1 MKSIDQIAIT
11 LRSKTNE
18 IHNVYIDVLDNSLA
32 EKWLTSLKHLV
43 KDGYHLEK
51 NYHWMGFA
59 DRDLPLICN
68 KINASL
74 SAIRAFDW
82 NSVGLTPYAIT
93 EHFTVDNTIT
103 TGEIADGLQYTG
115 GRIVHDMFNTLH
127 RYFEDLQGQAGAI
140 SPYYKQSTPEIR
152 WHIRQLNLL
161 CHEFESRALSYRKE
175 QYAPD
180 WAQYNQLF
188 CFLNTP
194 TFNLDPETDFSAFGL
209 DTLVRRQGD
218 VMMGINKSV
227 GKSHW
232 EVFCDEGD
240 VSLDELTTSAL
251 ISQWQ
256 GSGDFDISWSQ
267 SSEKETWDKKKRDN
281 FINWLTNNGF
291 DPEDPALTI
300 GHPRVA
306 TVNLVK
312 SFNSTDYSV
321 VQSILKEHLDV
332 YKINTDDTELKLDYR
347 WSNVDYSQQQIKLIS

>member
-32 EKWLTSLKHLV
+32 EKWLTSLNHLV

-59 DRDLPLICN
+59 DRDLPLICD

-74 SAIRAFDW
+74 SAIRLFDW
-82 NSVGLTPYAIT
+82 DSVGLTPYAIT
-93 EHFTVDNTIT
+93 EHFTMDNTLT
-103 TGEIADGLQYTG
+103 AGEVGNELPG
-115 GRIVHDMFNTLH
+115 FRVVHDMFNTLH
-127 RYFEDLQGQAGAI
+127 RYFEDFQGQAGAI
-140 SPYYKQSTPEIR
+140 SPYYERATTEIR

-175 QYAPD
+175 QYAPA

-306 TVNLVK
+306 TVDFDK
-312 SFNSTDYSV
+312 SFKSTDFKV
-321 VQSILKEHLDV
+321 VQDVVKNHLDV
-332 YKINTDDTELKLDYR
+332 YKIKTGDQELTMDYHWR
-347 WSNVDYSQQQIKLIS
+347 DPDYHQQQIKLLS

>member
-1 MKSIDQIAIT
+1 MNSIDQITIT
-11 LRSKTNE
+11 LRSKTNDV
-18 IHNVYIDVLDNSLA
+18 HDVYIDVLDNSLA
-32 EKWLTSLKHLV
+32 SKWLTALNRLV

-74 SAIRAFDW
+74 SAIRLFDW
-82 NSVGLTPYAIT
+82 ESVGLTPYAIP
-93 EHFTVDNTIT
+93 EYFTMENTLT
-103 TGEIADGLQYTG
+103 AGEVGYEQPG
-115 GRIVHDMFNTLH
+115 SRVVHDMFNLLH
-127 RYFEDLQGQAGAI
+127 RYFEHFQGQAGKI
-140 SPYYKQSTPEIR
+140 SPYYQRANSEIR

-209 DTLVRRQGD
+209 DTLTRRQGD

-232 EVFCDEGD
+232 EVFTDEGD

-267 SSEKETWDKKKRDN
+267 SSQGHPWHQDE
-281 FINWLTNNGF
+281 INKFVAWLVKNGF
-291 DPEDPALTI
+291 DPEDPSLTL

-306 TVNLVK
+306 TVDFEK
-312 SFNSTDYSV
+312 SFNSTDFKV
-321 VQSILKEHLDV
+321 VQDIIKQHLDV
-332 YKINTDDTELKLDYR
+332 YKIRTGDQELTLDYR
-347 WSNVDYSQQQIKLIS
+347 WSDTDYHKQQIALL

>member
-1 MKSIDQIAIT
+1 MKSIDQITIT

-32 EKWLTSLKHLV
+32 EKWLTSLNHLV

-59 DRDLPLICN
+59 DRDLPILCE
-68 KINASL
+68 KINSSL
-74 SAIRAFDW
+74 RAISLFNWD
-82 NSVGLTPYAIT
+82 NVGLTPYVIT
-93 EHFTVDNTIT
+93 EHFTMDNTLKIDKNT
-103 TGEIADGLQYTG
+103 L
-115 GRIVHDMFNTLH
+115 RPSIVHNMFNTLH
-127 RYFEDLQGQAGAI
+127 RYFEEFQGQAGKI
-140 SPYYKQSTPEIR
+140 SPYYQRANAETR

-175 QYAPD
+175 QYAPE

-209 DTLVRRQGD
+209 DTLTRRQGD

-240 VSLDELTTSAL
+240 VELDELTTSAL

-267 SSEKETWDKKKRDN
+267 SSEGHPWLQENIDN
-281 FINWLTNNGF
+281 FVAWLTKCGF
-291 DPEDPALTI
+291 NPEDPSLTL

-306 TVNLVK
+306 TVNFDK
-312 SFNSTDYSV
+312 SFKSTDYSV
-321 VQSILKEHLDV
+321 VQSIINKHLDV
-332 YKINTDDTELKLDYR
+332 YKIKTGNAKLTLDYR
-347 WSNVDYSQQQIKLIS
+347 WSDAGYHQQQIALL